1 MPQRQIKQKIEQIIS
16 ARKLT
21 RLPKVEEEVMFLQDI
36 LSKIDNLDSVIAT
49 IKSQMNQKSGPY
61 YSVLLADPTM
71 EARFNIV
78 STGQVRTKLQMQLNK
93 LEILRKRF
101 SREAVQIAFVGRE
114 RQGKS
119 CFLQS
124 ISGLNNSVIPA
135 YSGTSCTGTVSVI
148 HNTGTSFSATIS
160 FYSLPEFLSI
170 MQDKL
175 KKFFPGKVFQLN
187 SVQDLK
193 GLDLSDY
200 QNGTNIALN
209 SEFNKF
215 IDGYV
220 NHADSFSALIGS
232 PDLVT
237 SDEKQIIQHVAQY
250 EEFDAIPEGEAP
262 SLYSKKIKTDNDG
275 NSITIWVKNYYKC
288 LAVKSANIYTPFP
301 SIDDAKIVLVDT
313 IGMGDS
319 TDAARIEDEM
329 FRVLREDC
337 DAAVNVFKPDSNG
350 GGFNDEQTRILTKIS
365 NELKERDPMRWILYV
380 INKVETKKGNN
391 IENIPAIM
399 KAAKES
405 FSKDNPPVADVL
417 DIDAADPIDVND
429 RLLSPLLDIVTE
441 NLDDIDS
448 KLVAETNKTGE
459 ILYQEYKL
467 LSDSVSKVISGS
479 MQQGSNELRKF
490 RQLFQTDLDYT
501 NELKKLDD
509 KYAESKEKVCPP
521 VKNSIEIVISSLTK
535 QISKPDQIL
544 IDVETGIDATNAI
557 FEKHVKNFRN
567 KIYEAFRGINTNV
580 LIPLQNEVKDSIIDI
595 LYKNTKF
602 GKISLQGYAI
612 EDGPSQKWL
621 SCFID
626 EKIDKDTYPKM
637 YEMLNFVIDYQLNI
651 QGLIEYNVARCL
663 NTIDKHN
670 EEFRTMNPITGVT
683 DEVHAKKI
691 WSEIVNRTTLIQN
704 KMRAWRDDFSLIPSH
719 SFYARISMF
728 RDMMVDDEATYEE
741 LYNFY
746 SENRMAIWRDEFVG
760 MIQETE
766 AFGAWNTECKAIAD
780 LCLKNS
786 FVIKLKDL
794 N

>member
-21 RLPKVEEEVMFLQDI
+21 RLPKVEKEVTFLQDI

-78 STGQVRTKLQMQLNK
+78 STEQVRAKLQMQLSK

-135 YSGTSCTGTVSVI
+135 YSGTSCTGAVSVI

-160 FYSLPEFLSI
+160 FYTLPEFLNI

-193 GLDLSDY
+193 RLDLSIY
-200 QNGTNIALN
+200 QNGPNVALN
-209 SEFNKF
+209 TEFNKF

-232 PDLVT
+232 SDLVT
-237 SDEKQIIQHVAQY
+237 SDEKQIIQHVSQY
-250 EEFDAIPEGEAP
+250 EEFDMIPEGENP

-380 INKVETKKGNN
+380 INKVETNKGNN

-399 KAAKES
+399 KTAKES

-417 DIDAADPIDVND
+417 DIDAASPIDVND

-479 MQQGSNELRKF
+479 MRQGSNELRKF

-501 NELKKLDD
+501 NELKKLDNN
-509 KYAESKEKVCPP
+509 YAESKEKVCPP
-521 VKNSIEIVISSLTK
+521 VKNSIEMVISSLTK
-535 QISKPDQIL
+535 QISKPDEIL
-544 IDVETGIDATNAI
+544 IDVERGIDATNAI

-567 KIYEAFRGINTNV
+567 KIYEAFMGVNTNV
-580 LIPLQNEVKDSIIDI
+580 LIPLQNEVKDSIIAI
-595 LYKNTKF
+595 LYKNAKF
-602 GKISLQGYAI
+602 GKISLQGYAV
-612 EDGPSQKWL
+612 EDGPSQEWL
-621 SCFID
+621 SCFMD
-626 EKIDKDTYPKM
+626 EKIDNDTYPKM
-637 YEMLNFVIDYQLNI
+637 YEMLKFVIDYQLNI